1 MFVKAAPETTWE
13 DTHHLVLR
21 AMSSGGVDVLVNV
34 ERTLWLMQRRGS
46 QSADST

>member
-1 MFVKAAPETTWE
+1 MFVKAAPETTWA

-21 AMSSGGVDVLVNV
+21 AMSSGVDVLVNV
-34 ERTLWLMQRRGS
+34 ERTLWLMQRRAS

>member
-21 AMSSGGVDVLVNV
+21 AMSSGVDVLVNV
-34 ERTLWLMQRRGS
+34 ERTLWLMQRRGR